1 MVWRRFLM
9 QAMNASEAELTKKL
23 AESGPMKMLALKT
36 HELVTRLRSPN
47 DPRYHHLYVSSSFS
61 LLFMSS
67 VRSLSP
73 IHLSIFSFLDSPL
86 VPPPLSALTQPQHAH

>member
-1 MVWRRFLM
+1 M

-47 DPRYHHLYVSSSFS
+47 DPRYHHL
-61 LLFMSS
+61 
-67 VRSLSP
+67 RNTP
-73 IHLSIFSFLDSPL
+73 IDSPFL
-86 VPPPLSALTQPQHAH
+86 AKLRSARAQAEHAARNAQHVASAAGRKFVDEVKNDLAKKK